1 MRFEN
6 VCDGKFL
13 LARHLEI
20 NINIGSR
27 IENRSDAFV
36 IVAEQIR
43 KFCDT
48 LRLDRFENERHSP
61 ELTRNGVEVQQDRYR
76 SANLHFDW
84 QQMINHVSAAIW
96 IALHRLSAAA

>member
-20 NINIGSR
+20 NINIGPR

-36 IVAEQIR
+36 IVAKQIR
-43 KFCDT
+43 KFCDA

-61 ELTRNGVEVQQDRYR
+61 ELTRSRAEVQQDRQLQFCLDQR
-76 SANLHFDW
+76 REAGGSATPPGD
-84 QQMINHVSAAIW
+84 AK
-96 IALHRLSAAA
+96 